1 MQVSSGMACGFS
13 QDVVA
18 VNSAEKQCC
27 IVGEPNK
34 RAIITPDLD
43 SILESVEDLWLLF
56 LLHKHNFGLLMI

>member
-43 SILESVEDLWLLF
+43 SILESVEDL
-56 LLHKHNFGLLMI
+56 